1 MKELLLGNNALHDD
15 SLEFFHTSCT
25 IFFTYM
31 DMYFLFFS
39 FFFFTK
45 IELHCVFLNLI
56 FLRYFSCQYTWVKC
70 IFNSCI
76 IFHGRNGFNL
86 TLIFPYWYV
95 CFLLVFHYPKGEVN
109 LGEGEKKRYP

>member
-1 MKELLLGNNALHDD
+1 MLSMMIPWNSFIPAVPFSLHIW
-15 SLEFFHTSCT
+15 TC
-25 IFFTYM
+25 I
-31 DMYFLFFS
+31 FFS
-39 FFFFTK
+39 FLFFFTK